1 MTGRRALATAALGAL
16 LLQHAAAAAAG
27 GHGPP
32 DDVPATAPAE
42 AQAGVPPEAPPV
54 AVPGPLRRDPCR
66 PPDTSLT
73 TLDSVRAG
81 LHRRVCASA
90 RWFDGLFGD
99 PREHEETYGE
109 SYGRV
114 GVALAWDELD
124 DFGVDARMRA
134 SLELPQLSQRF
145 NAVIGREDPETFV
158 KDSYDVITYLPGSFS
173 DDTNAQWYAGLNYLA
188 RGDSRTVVDVGAG
201 VRLSTPLNP
210 YVRARY
216 RYYQPLSE
224 RVLLIPRATAFW
236 ENVDGFGVTLAAD
249 ADWSIDDELLLRW
262 ANTLTFS
269 EATEGVRWRSRL
281 TLYQALDAKS
291 ALRYE
296 LSIQGETDGVE
307 PDYKGLRVTY
317 RRSAWRDWF
326 FLEFGASLFWADDE
340 DPRER
345 CEACL
350 GATVGF
356 ELLFGER
363 YDRSLADFGN
373 PE

>member
-16 LLQHAAAAAAG
+16 LLHHAAVAAEGGQEPPDDAPAAAPTEAAAG
-27 GHGPP
+27 L
-32 DDVPATAPAE
+32 PAE
-42 AQAGVPPEAPPV
+42 AAPV
-54 AVPGPLRRDPCR
+54 AVPAQLRRDPCH
-66 PPDTSLT
+66 PPDASSNA
-73 TLDSVRAG
+73 LDSVRAG
-81 LHRRVCASA
+81 LHRQVCASA

-99 PREHEETYGE
+99 PREHEDAYGE
-109 SYGRV
+109 SYGRL
-114 GVALAWDELD
+114 GMALAWDELD
-124 DFGVDARMRA
+124 DAEVDLRMRA

-158 KDSYDVITYLPGSFS
+158 KDSYDVIAYLPGSFS

-188 RGDSRTVVDVGAG
+188 RGDSRSVVDYGAG
-201 VRLSTPLNP
+201 IRLSTPLNP

-216 RYYQPLSE
+216 RYYHPLGE

-236 ENVDGFGVTLAAD
+236 ENKDGFGATLAAD

-262 ANTLTFS
+262 ANTFTFS

-291 ALRYE
+291 AMRYE
-296 LSIQGETDGVE
+296 LSIQGETDGLE
-307 PDYKGLRVTY
+307 PDYKGLRVTH
-317 RRSAWRDWF
+317 RRSVWRDWF
-326 FLEFGASLFWADDE
+326 FLEFGTSLFWADDE

-356 ELLFGER
+356 ELLFGKR
-363 YDRSLADFGN
+363 YDRSLKDFGN